1 VKDDI
6 VRLICTHC
14 KKSLPS
20 LANCEVC
27 QSPILDFEMDKGG
40 KLHVCSR
47 IGCTKHYVSFDDIY
61 TTLTSFYNE
70 YDYGAKD
77 IDF

>member
-1 VKDDI
+1 
-6 VRLICTHC
+6 
-14 KKSLPS
+14 
-20 LANCEVC
+20 
-27 QSPILDFEMDKGG
+27 MDKGG